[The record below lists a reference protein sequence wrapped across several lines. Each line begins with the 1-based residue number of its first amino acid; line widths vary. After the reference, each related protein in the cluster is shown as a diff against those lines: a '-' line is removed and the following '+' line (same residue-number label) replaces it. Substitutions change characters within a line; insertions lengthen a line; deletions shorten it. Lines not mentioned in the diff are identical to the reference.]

1 MSILSKRSYLYLI
14 FLIVFSPA
22 FGQKKER
29 PDSLLSLIKTSTDD
43 SIVAH
48 TCNKIA
54 FFYIHSH
61 PDSAAKYLTISRKIA
76 SQKKLIKA
84 LSYNYTLTGNLNYWD
99 GKTDTAFYYY
109 TKAFETDNAIGDSS
123 SLISDRMHLSKIYS
137 SKGDIDKALENLFA
151 GLEIA
156 KKIGDSKQEG
166 DCLFALAVLYDR
178 QDLPEKAIKFCE
190 NAVEIQKRIGDSA
203 GMAYSYHRM
212 GLAYEGLKKYD
223 KALEKLQ
230 ASFEIRKKLKAVA
243 QYGASLNGI
252 GLVYMDKKEYQK
264 ALKNFY
270 DAYKYW
276 SEANDKEG
284 IVIATGNLG
293 EISLR
298 MGDEENAL
306 KYLLESYQRAD
317 EIHSLSFQKGSA
329 RAIAG
334 IYYKQGKY
342 KLAYDFFSKY
352 SNLRDTLF
360 SDENADRIA
369 QMQSKYESEQKE
381 QKIKLLTQEGLLQQS
396 EITKK
401 KLILNAISIAVILLV
416 VLIVMSFRNI
426 RQKQKANQQ
435 LQSAYSEIEHKN
447 EHLIEVY
454 KELELN
460 RDAVAGKNKEITDS
474 IKYAKRLQEAILPG
488 NDFVTK
494 LFPDSFVL
502 YKPKD
507 IVSGDFYWFEHWG
520 NKKLFAAVDCTG
532 HGVPGAFMSIVG
544 YNQLNQA
551 VNESGLSKPNLILNA
566 LNKGVTRALKQ
577 SIEGSTVKDGMDIA
591 LCAYDESTG
600 MLEYAGAYNSLWMIR
615 GGQLT
620 EVKADKKPIGVFIG
634 EELKPFHNY
643 EIKVEKGDCVYVFTD
658 GYADQFGGEKGK
670 KFKYK
675 PLQQLLIENHHLSMQ
690 EQNKL
695 LDDTI
700 ESWRGSLE
708 QVDDILIIGIRI

>member
-1 MSILSKRSYLYLI
+1 MLVFI
-14 FLIVFSPA
+14 FSSALA
-22 FGQKKER
+22 QKKER
-29 PDSLLSLIKTSTDD
+29 PDSLLSVLKTSRND
-43 SIVAH
+43 SLSAH

-54 FFYIHSH
+54 YFYIHSN
-61 PDSAAKYLTISRKIA
+61 PDSANKYLVMGRKIA
-76 SQKKLIKA
+76 MRRKLPKI
-84 LSYNYTLTGNLNYWD
+84 LSYNFTLTGNINYWD
-99 GKTDTAFYYY
+99 GNTDTAFYYY
-109 TKAFETDNAIGDSS
+109 SKALEIDHAISDSS
-123 SLISDRMHLSKIYS
+123 GLISDYIHLSKIYS
-137 SKGDIDKALENLFA
+137 SKGNIDKALDNLFK

-156 KKIGDSKQEG
+156 KSTKDLEQEA
-166 DCLFALAVLYDR
+166 DCLFSLAVLYDR
-178 QDLPEKAIKFCE
+178 QDVPEKAIKFCE
-190 NAVEIQKRIGDSA
+190 NAIAIQKQINDSA

-212 GLAYEGLKKYD
+212 GLAYEGIEKYAEALKY
-223 KALEKLQ
+223 LEI
-230 ASFEIRKKLKAVA
+230 SFEIRKRMGSVA

-252 GLVYMDKKEYQK
+252 GLVYMDKGEYQK

-276 SEANDKEG
+276 SQANDKEG

-298 MGDEENAL
+298 MGDDENAL
-306 KYLLESYQRAD
+306 KFLLESYRLSD

-334 IYYKQGKY
+334 IYYRQGKY
-342 KLAYDFFSKY
+342 KLAYDYFNKY
-352 SNLRDTLF
+352 SDLRDTLF
-360 SDENADRIA
+360 SDENSERVA

-381 QKIKLLTQEGLLQQS
+381 QKIKLLTQETKLQQS
-396 EITKK
+396 ENAKK
-401 KLILNAISIAVILLV
+401 KLILNAISIAALLMAIL
-416 VLIVMSFRNI
+416 IFMSFRNI
-426 RQKQKANQQ
+426 RQKQKANKK
-435 LQSAYSEIEHKN
+435 LQSAYSEIEQKN
-447 EHLIEVY
+447 ERLIEVY
-454 KELELN
+454 RELEQN
-460 RDAVAGKNKEITDS
+460 RDEVAGKNKEITDS

-488 NDFVTK
+488 SDFVTK
-494 LFPDSFVL
+494 LFPDSFIL

-566 LNKGVTRALKQ
+566 LNKGVTKALKQ
-577 SIEGSTVKDGMDIA
+577 TLEGSTVKDGMDIA

-600 MLEYAGAYNSLWMIR
+600 ILEYAGAYNSLWLVR
-615 GGQLT
+615 NGKLT

-643 EIKVEKGDCVYVFTD
+643 EVKLEKGDCVYVFTD

-675 PLQQLLIENHHLSMQ
+675 PLQQLLISNQHMGMQ
-690 EQNKL
+690 EQKKV

-700 ESWRGSLE
+700 ESWRGALE
-708 QVDDILIIGIRI
+708 QVDDILMIGIRI